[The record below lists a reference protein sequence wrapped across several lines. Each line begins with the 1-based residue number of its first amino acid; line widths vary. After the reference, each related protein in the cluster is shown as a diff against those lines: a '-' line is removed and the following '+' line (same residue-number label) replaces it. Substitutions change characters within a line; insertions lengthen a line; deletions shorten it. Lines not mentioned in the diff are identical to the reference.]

1 MPDDPTLPPFLDL
14 GPETP
19 WGAPATARVGVL
31 PLPYEGTV
39 SWGRGTADGPR
50 AFLGASTQ
58 VELYDEVL
66 ACEPGMVGVAT
77 HPAPDL
83 PDDPAAAVAAARDA
97 ARAVLQAGQRV
108 FAVGGE
114 HSLTAGVYAAV
125 AEAADGPVGV
135 VQLDAHADLRETY
148 DGTPHSHACVMARL
162 RETTDAVLQLG
173 IRSLSAEEGE
183 AIRQEGWAV
192 GFAHQL
198 HDGSFAWRD
207 ALARLPERIYLTLD
221 VDALDPSIVRATGTP
236 EPNGLNWTQ
245 VNVMLEAVF
254 SEKRVLGVDVMELC
268 GGDPPSAFA
277 VARLAHRMLGWWG
290 PELRA

>member
-39 SWGRGTADGPR
+39 SWGRGAADGPR
-50 AFLGASTQ
+50 AFLEASTQ

-66 ACEPGMVGVAT
+66 ACEPGAVGVTT
-77 HPAPDL
+77 HAAPKL
-83 PDDPAAAVAAARDA
+83 PDDPAAAVTAARDA
-97 ARAVLQAGQRV
+97 ARAVLRAGQRV
-108 FAVGGE
+108 LAVGGE

-148 DGTPHSHACVMARL
+148 DGTPHSHACVMARI

-173 IRSLSAEEGE
+173 IRSLSAEEAK
-183 AIRQEGWAV
+183 AIRQKGWAV

-198 HDGSFAWRD
+198 HDESFALRD
-207 ALARLPERIYLTLD
+207 ALARLPERVDLTLD
-221 VDALDPSIVRATGTP
+221 ADAFDPSGVRATG
-236 EPNGLNWTQ
+236 
-245 VNVMLEAVF
+245 
-254 SEKRVLGVDVMELC
+254 
-268 GGDPPSAFA
+268 
-277 VARLAHRMLGWWG
+277 
-290 PELRA
+290 